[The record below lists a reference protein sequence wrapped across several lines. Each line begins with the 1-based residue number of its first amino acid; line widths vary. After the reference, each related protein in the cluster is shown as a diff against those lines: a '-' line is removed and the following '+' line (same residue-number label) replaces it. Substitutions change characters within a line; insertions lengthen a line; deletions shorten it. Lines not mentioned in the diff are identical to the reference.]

1 MSQFGP
7 NWSHLIQSVETTAMQ
22 DGLSYAIGDIHGRL
36 DLLER
41 AAARIEVHAAGRVG
55 RVICLGDYVDRGPNS
70 KGVVE
75 FVMRAQEERG
85 WMPLKGNHEAM
96 MVEAHAMDDPRQH
109 GLWIDN
115 GGGATLRSYG
125 GRAPAEH
132 LAWMSGLPLMVR
144 DDHRLF
150 IHAGVMPGE
159 PIEAQEEKVV
169 LWIRNR
175 FLEAPAS
182 ELPCHIVHGHTPRWV
197 GKPRG
202 EEPELLPHRTNLDTM
217 AYRTGVL
224 AVGVFDAAR
233 PGGPVDV
240 LTVHGPI
247 G

>member
-1 MSQFGP
+1 M
-7 NWSHLIQSVETTAMQ
+7 NEALT
-22 DGLSYAIGDIHGRL
+22 YAIGDIHGRL

-41 AAARIEVHAAGRVG
+41 AAARIGAHTPGRG
-55 RVICLGDYVDRGPNS
+55 KRVICLGDYVDRGPDS

-75 FVMRAQEERG
+75 FVMRAQDEHG
-85 WMPLKGNHEAM
+85 WTALKGNHEALM
-96 MVEAHAMDDPRQH
+96 LEAHALDDPRQH

-115 GGGATLRSYG
+115 GGEATLRSYQ
-125 GRAPAEH
+125 GRAPALH
-132 LAWMSGLPLMVR
+132 LAWMAGLPLMVR

-159 PIEAQEEKVV
+159 PIEAQQEKVV

-182 ELPCHIVHGHTPRWV
+182 ELPCHIVHGHTPRWA

-224 AVGVFDAAR
+224 SVGVFDAAK
-233 PGGPVDV
+233 PGGPVEV
-240 LTVHGPI
+240 LTVHGER